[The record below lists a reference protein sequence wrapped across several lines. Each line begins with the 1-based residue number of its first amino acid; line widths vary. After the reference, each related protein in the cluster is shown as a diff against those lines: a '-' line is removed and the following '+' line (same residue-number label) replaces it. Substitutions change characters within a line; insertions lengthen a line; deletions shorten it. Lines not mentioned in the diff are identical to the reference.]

1 MHERTGWWLV
11 SPELVS
17 EAVFDVRNYVCT
29 CARTLITS
37 VVYRKPL
44 ITIFFRY
51 FSCSLCYSYILY
63 LPKYRTLCTIFLI
76 VHAQTCL
83 LHVPVRGVLPL
94 PSGARTYSQIH
105 PKMCLMQTDT

>member
-37 VVYRKPL
+37 VVYR
-44 ITIFFRY
+44 
-51 FSCSLCYSYILY
+51 
-63 LPKYRTLCTIFLI
+63 
-76 VHAQTCL
+76 
-83 LHVPVRGVLPL
+83 
-94 PSGARTYSQIH
+94 
-105 PKMCLMQTDT
+105 